1 VVEKKVIETKKNTVK
16 KVTATVKPKVAA
28 ATRGSKSPVRKSP
41 SKKSSTSPIKAAKK
55 IMVTPEERY
64 RMVQTAAYYIA
75 ERNGFRGDSI
85 MYWAAAEAEISARLA
100 K

>member
-1 VVEKKVIETKKNTVK
+1 
-16 KVTATVKPKVAA
+16 
-28 ATRGSKSPVRKSP
+28 
-41 SKKSSTSPIKAAKK
+41 
-55 IMVTPEERY
+55 MVTPEERY